1 MAAAQVDLQQVTM
14 AVDQVVLRQV
24 TVAVERVDLRQAT
37 VARRLAVRSRVLPRV
52 ELRG

>member
-1 MAAAQVDLQQVTM
+1 MAVDQVDLQQVTM

-37 VARRLAVRSRVLPRV
+37 VARHLAVRSRVLPRV

>member
-1 MAAAQVDLQQVTM
+1 M

-37 VARRLAVRSRVLPRV
+37 VAVERVDLRQATVARHLAVRSRVLPRV